1 MKKLLALVL
10 ILICVFGFA
19 ACGDGDS
26 DSSSTDIQ
34 SIESSDKSLKE
45 LALSC
50 VDKSVA
56 ELYELV
62 GQPKS
67 SEYAPSCLN
76 PGVGEDGILEYDG
89 FVVYTYRAN
98 GEETV
103 YEVE

>member
-10 ILICVFGFA
+10 ILICILGFA
-19 ACGDGDS
+19 ACGNGTSGDS
-26 DSSSTDIQ
+26 SADAQ
-34 SIESSDKSLKE
+34 SVESSDKSLKE

-89 FVVYTYRAN
+89 FTVYTYRAN

-103 YEVE
+103 CDVE